1 MAPKHIKDVLQ
12 SSNVVR
18 AQELLSTDQDIH
30 KAVKDGFFELQHE
43 IVGMRMARQIAK
55 NKPDQRKDN
64 GTHPAVT
71 GLSVGGAKEVV
82 DYFLAL
88 ASTGD
93 PYAQDLLSMSFVDGG
108 LTALIATI
116 AAWITKPNKKSR
128 KSNG

>member
-1 MAPKHIKDVLQ
+1 MVPKHIKDVLQ

-128 KSNG
+128 KK

>member
-82 DYFLAL
+82 DYFLFL
-88 ASTGD
+88 AATGD
-93 PYAQDLLSMSFVDGG
+93 PYAKDLLEMSFVDGG

-116 AAWITKPNKKSR
+116 AAWITKPNKKGR
-128 KSNG
+128 KK

>member
-1 MAPKHIKDVLQ
+1 MVPKHIKDVLQ

-116 AAWITKPNKKSR
+116 AAWITKPNKKG
-128 KSNG
+128 KKK

>member
-1 MAPKHIKDVLQ
+1 MVPKHIKDVLQ

-116 AAWITKPNKKSR
+116 AAWITKPNKKGR
-128 KSNG
+128 KK

>member
-1 MAPKHIKDVLQ
+1 MAPKKLKAGLH

-18 AQELLSTDQDIH
+18 ATELLRNDQDIH
-30 KAVKDGFFELQHE
+30 KAVKDGFFELKHE
-43 IVGMRMARQIAK
+43 IVDSRLARQIAK
-55 NKPDQRKDN
+55 NKPDERKNN

-93 PYAQDLLSMSFVDGG
+93 PYAQDLLAMSFVDGG

-116 AAWITKPNKKSR
+116 AAWVTKPNKKAR
-128 KSNG
+128 KK

>member
-1 MAPKHIKDVLQ
+1 MVPKKSTDILR
-12 SSNVVR
+12 SSRIVR
-18 AQELLSTDQDIH
+18 AEEMLHSDDVPPIVREAHQVLKS
-30 KAVKDGFFELQHE
+30 E
-43 IVGMRMARQIAK
+43 IVAMRMAREIAK
-55 NKPDQRKDN
+55 NNPDQRKDN

>member
-1 MAPKHIKDVLQ
+1 MVPKKSTDILR
-12 SSNVVR
+12 SSRIVR
-18 AQELLSTDQDIH
+18 AEEVLHSDDVPPIVREAHHLLRS
-30 KAVKDGFFELQHE
+30 E
-43 IVGMRMARQIAK
+43 IVSMRMAREIAK

-93 PYAQDLLSMSFVDGG
+93 PYARDLLGMSFVDGG
-108 LTALIATI
+108 ITAIIATI
-116 AAWITKPNKKSR
+116 AAWVTKPNKKSR
-128 KSNG
+128 KK

>member
-1 MAPKHIKDVLQ
+1 MVPKKLKDVLH

-18 AQELLSTDQDIH
+18 ATELLRNDQDVH
-30 KAVKDGFFELQHE
+30 KAIKDGFFELKHE
-43 IVGMRMARQIAK
+43 IVDSRLARQIAK
-55 NKPDQRKDN
+55 NKPDERKNN
-64 GTHPAVT
+64 GTHPAAV

-93 PYAQDLLSMSFVDGG
+93 PYAQDLLAMSFVDGG

-116 AAWITKPNKKSR
+116 AAWVTKPTKKGR
-128 KSNG
+128 KK

>member
-1 MAPKHIKDVLQ
+1 MVPKHIKDVLQ

-108 LTALIATI
+108 ITALIATI
-116 AAWITKPNKKSR
+116 AAWVTKPNKKAR
-128 KSNG
+128 KK